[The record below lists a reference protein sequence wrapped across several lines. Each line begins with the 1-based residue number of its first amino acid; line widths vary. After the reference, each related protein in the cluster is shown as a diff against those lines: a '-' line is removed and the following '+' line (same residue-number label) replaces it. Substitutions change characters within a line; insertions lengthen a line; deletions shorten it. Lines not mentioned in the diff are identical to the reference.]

1 MPVTIKTGVL
11 NYKDSYDQY
20 VGVDVVA
27 DNTTASR
34 VAAINS
40 TANTKLTAIEQTGA
54 DTINQVE
61 TAVADSQAAVAG
73 IDAQRNTMI
82 AAIASV
88 AGQGTDTTLSQSG
101 VAADAKAVGDL
112 KSAIDADESQIF
124 EEIGATWESGGFNVE
139 TGEKNTNNSRIR
151 AQLPEKADM
160 ITSAPDYF
168 VTILAFSGE
177 TYIGIWDETTF
188 KPEGHRIKHAIDVTL
203 LRQYDY
209 DFWLMCGKDNNATI
223 TASDG
228 SNIQIYV
235 NRINTKILIAQQDMM
250 QEEDVAWEQGQFNV
264 TTGEFSTVS
273 TRIRSKIDPLTTGIV
288 IADNAYL
295 TIGAW
300 SGDTYVGVW
309 NGMEYKKEG
318 CRLHGRID
326 TRFFKDTNY
335 EYWVFGGLDNGGNIS
350 PSDSGNYQI
359 LYFENTKKIENLE
372 AQTFTNYE
380 GDWLWGGYNV
390 TTGEYLS
397 VNYRIRQRLNRNAVK
412 ITADNGIFAT
422 LLAFSG
428 SEYIGVWNGEEF
440 KAEGYRIT
448 KEMDVTPLLEYNYD
462 YWLMA
467 GKTAGGT
474 ISYSDG
480 ENIGVI
486 CNKPLYISDKRS
498 NSFSQSPNIIFQCR
512 NVDNTKFP
520 PESKWYVKAAA
531 ENQYDRVRFTVR
543 KTTGGDY
550 FLCHDETINNV
561 ARNMDG
567 TEIVGSVSTIN
578 QSLEVLNSYDWG
590 IKYGEQY
597 RGATVPMLEDSL
609 KWAALFNMGVTW
621 HSGYYDCQTPEAI
634 AEQLAMIDKYGLTD
648 NLIAIVVGS
657 SPDTLK
663 IFTDYNPRI
672 SVYLLGALG
681 SVQGAQDFTNQ
692 TTLEK
697 MSALQTPYNKIYVQ
711 PAPFGTKPSAEFIA
725 YAKQHNWVL
734 YDSITQTLS
743 AFCDVDMFSRGYGI
757 REVENVYMI
766 KDTLRKWV
774 NNMF

>member
-1 MPVTIKTGVL
+1 MAIVNKQMKTFNVPNGNNTNRYEIVDDKGRKCIALDWDANSTRAFAVGEYTIKDGVV
-11 NYKDSYDQY
+11 YKFK
-20 VGVDVVA
+20 
-27 DNTTASR
+27 TAH
-34 VAAINS
+34 A
-40 TANTKLTAIEQTGA
+40 ANTSWSASEVTATNLGA
-54 DTINQVE
+54 EI
-61 TAVADSQAAVAG
+61 
-73 IDAQRNTMI
+73 
-82 AAIASV
+82 
-88 AGQGTDTTLSQSG
+88 
-101 VAADAKAVGDL
+101 GDL
-112 KSAIDADESQIF
+112 KLAINADESQIF
-124 EEIGATWESGGFNVE
+124 EGISASWESGGLNVS
-139 TGEKNTNNSRIR
+139 TGELVSNNSRIR
-151 AQLPEKADM
+151 TLIPDNADM
-160 ITSAPDYF
+160 ISMASDYF
-168 VTILAFSGE
+168 VTVLAFSGS
-177 TYIGIWDETTF
+177 TYIGVWNETTF
-188 KPEGHRIKHAIDVTL
+188 KKEGYRIKHNIDVTL

-209 DFWLMCGKDNNATI
+209 EYWLMCGKDNNGTI
-223 TASDG
+223 TPSDG
-228 SNIQIYV
+228 SNIQIFT
-235 NRINTKILIAQQDMM
+235 NLIDIKILESQQEMM
-250 QEEDVAWEQGQFNV
+250 LPESVSWEQGQFNV
-264 TTGEFSTVS
+264 TTGEFSTVA
-273 TRIRSKIDPLTTGIV
+273 TRIRAKIDPITTGIN

-300 SGDTYVGVW
+300 SGSTYIGVW
-309 NGMEYKKEG
+309 NGKEYKKEG

-326 TRFFKDTNY
+326 THFLSETNY
-335 EYWVFGGLDNGGNIS
+335 EYWVFGGFDNGGNIS
-350 PSDSGNYQI
+350 PSDSGNFQI
-359 LYFENTKKIENLE
+359 LYVDISRRLENLE
-372 AQTFTNYE
+372 EQTFE
-380 GDWLWGGYNV
+380 SISGEWLYGGFNV

-397 VNYRIRQRLNRNAVK
+397 VNYRIRQRLNRNAIE
-412 ITADNGIFAT
+412 ITAQNGIFAT

-440 KAEGYRIT
+440 KKEGYRIT
-448 KEMDVTPLLEYNYD
+448 EKLDITPLLAYQYD
-462 YWLMA
+462 YWIMA
-467 GKTAGGT
+467 GKPSGGA
-474 ISYSDG
+474 ISYAEGD
-480 ENIGVI
+480 NIGVI
-486 CNKPLYISDKRS
+486 CNKPLYVSDERYY
-498 NSFSQSPNIIFQCR
+498 SFSQNPNIILQCR

-543 KTTGGDY
+543 KTIEGDY

-597 RGATVPMLEDSL
+597 SGATVPMLEDSL

-697 MSALQTPYNKIYVQ
+697 MAALQTPYNKIYVQ